1 MFFIF
6 QIVEI
11 DCIGAHLAF
20 FRAADALSRT
30 IGFELVILAGS
41 NFSDTPYLPLPAD
54 FGKVQLQRR
63 IVCQFGF
70 DSFNNGVG
78 LVFGVRYDDGI
89 VFGIAHFAPKGKRL
103 YGQRCFRLAAR
114 CRTRLQ
120 DRFRLFFDFGQFR
133 VCPSMEDRL
142 AVVGEI
148 VRQISLAEK
157 TECFRRTLHHFGATL
172 GNIRRCGRQSD
183 TRRTDAPIDVCPD
196 GGHSGTQ
203 FGLA

>member
-6 QIVEI
+6 QVVEI
-11 DCIGAHLAF
+11 DCIGAHLTF
-20 FRAADALSRT
+20 FCTADALSRT

-41 NFSDTPYLPLPAD
+41 DFADTPYLPLPAD

-63 IVCQFGF
+63 IVCQFCF

-78 LVFGVRYDDGI
+78 LVFGVRHNDSI
-89 VFGIAHFAPKGKRL
+89 VFGVTDFPPQGECL
-103 YGQRCFRLAAR
+103 YGQRCFRFAAR

-133 VCPSMEDRL
+133 VCPSMKDRL
-142 AVVGEI
+142 AVVRKI

-183 TRRTDAPIDVCPD
+183 IRRIDAPVDVCPY
-196 GGHSGTQ
+196 GGHSGAQ